1 MIDTPYIALLNVF
14 KRMRNLNGREKFSLF
29 EEYKEWIIDDYSPD
43 SIFFIREDP
52 II

>member
-1 MIDTPYIALLNVF
+1 MIDTPYIALLHAF
-14 KRMRNLNGREKFSLF
+14 KRMRNLNGRDKLSLF

-43 SIFFIREDP
+43 LIFFISENP

>member
-1 MIDTPYIALLNVF
+1 MIDTPYIALLHAF
-14 KRMRNLNGREKFSLF
+14 KRMRNLNGRDKLSIFD
-29 EEYKEWIIDDYSPD
+29 EYKEWIIDEYNTD